1 MKNLIPIF
9 LLISSV
15 IFAQNQRFI
24 YEYKFQLDSTN
35 AESAKTEMMFLD
47 VTPQSSRY
55 YSYDTYKQDSIR
67 YADFEKQIRTTGAM
81 NVVTTTVQKSFVRYS
96 VSKTYQDFKLYLH
109 TRVGPDSYKVFDQ
122 TPMNWKIENEKQKI
136 GEFDA
141 QKATTFYQGRKWT
154 AWFAP
159 EIPLQ
164 DGPYKF
170 HGLPGLIV
178 KVYNDNQ
185 THVMELKAVKK
196 NDNPVDF
203 TKGSL
208 TFSNKEMEVDY
219 KTFAKLYKENRND
232 PGKSMRQM
240 MSSGQ
245 IRDVRDANG
254 NPLDMAKMARDMERN
269 AAERN
274 KKDNNQID
282 LSLLK

>member
-1 MKNLIPIF
+1 
-9 LLISSV
+9 
-15 IFAQNQRFI
+15 
-24 YEYKFQLDSTN
+24 
-35 AESAKTEMMFLD
+35 MMFLD
-47 VTPQSSRY
+47 VTPHSSRY
-55 YSYDTYKQDSIR
+55 YSYDTYKQDFIR

-81 NVVTTTVQKSFVRYS
+81 NVVTTTVQKCFVRYS
-96 VSKTYQDFKLYLH
+96 VSKTYPDFKTYLH
-109 TRVGPDSYKVFDQ
+109 TRVGPDAYKVFDQ
-122 TPMNWKIENEKQKI
+122 IPMNWKIENEKQKI

-185 THVMELKAVKK
+185 THVMELKGVKK
-196 NDNPVDF
+196 NDHPVDF
-203 TKGSL
+203 TKGTL

-219 KTFAKLYKENRND
+219 KTFTKLYRENRND

-245 IRDVRDANG
+245 IRDVGDANG
-254 NPLDMAKMARDMERN
+254 NPLDMAKMAPDMERN